1 MILNQ
6 IFDIIAVFQ
15 AQDKKIILCKV
26 HAHIG
31 IKGNEEP
38 DKVAKQAIDLPG
50 MTTSKLP
57 YTDYYL
63 TIRRAKNCEWQ
74 KSGKIVVTNYTISNQ
89 VLQSGRG
96 LTTVVGNMRLS

>member
-1 MILNQ
+1 MHDILAEFQNKNEQ
-6 IFDIIAVFQ
+6 IV
-15 AQDKKIILCKV
+15 LYKV
-26 HAHIG
+26 PAHIG
-31 IKGNEEP
+31 IKENKEG
-38 DKVAKQAIDLPG
+38 DKTAKQAIDLPG